1 MYDNG
6 KTELKKVIPFEEN
19 GHWYMRLDYE
29 YENKSGKHLHILPK
43 VSFPNALENV
53 PIISNR
59 LFMPIW
65 DIAVSE
71 YLQCSKG
78 CVKIEN
84 TGEEFLSEFVD
95 ILVEPKIHKMTK
107 EEIEEKLGYQI
118 EIVSK

>member
-1 MYDNG
+1 MYENR

-29 YENKSGKHLHILPK
+29 YEDESGKHLHILPK
-43 VSFPNALENV
+43 VSFPHTLENI
-53 PIISNR
+53 PIIRNC
-59 LFMPIW
+59 FFAPIW

-78 CVKIEN
+78 CVKIGN

-118 EIVSK
+118 EIVSQ

>member
-1 MYDNG
+1 MYENG

-29 YENKSGKHLHILPK
+29 YEDESGKHLHILPK
-43 VSFPNALENV
+43 VSFPHTLENILIIRNCFFA
-53 PIISNR
+53 PI
-59 LFMPIW
+59 L

-71 YLQCSKG
+71 YLQCFKS

>member
-1 MYDNG
+1 MYENR

-29 YENKSGKHLHILPK
+29 YEDESGKHLHILPK
-43 VSFPNALENV
+43 VSFPHTLENI
-53 PIISNR
+53 PIIRNC
-59 LFMPIW
+59 FFAPIW

-78 CVKIEN
+78 CVKIGN

>member
-1 MYDNG
+1 MYENR

-29 YENKSGKHLHILPK
+29 YEDESGKHLHILPK
-43 VSFPNALENV
+43 VSFPHTLENI
-53 PIISNR
+53 PIIRNC
-59 LFMPIW
+59 FFAPIW

>member
-1 MYDNG
+1 MYENG

-29 YENKSGKHLHILPK
+29 YEDESGKHLHILPK
-43 VSFPNALENV
+43 VSFPHTLENI
-53 PIISNR
+53 PIIRNC
-59 LFMPIW
+59 FFAPIW

-71 YLQCSKG
+71 YL
-78 CVKIEN
+78 
-84 TGEEFLSEFVD
+84 
-95 ILVEPKIHKMTK
+95 MTK